1 MKKFNITI
9 LATAMISLFA
19 INCGAEVMRHH
30 TTVEM
35 LSQQLQINYEV
46 IDNHAAMHGVDCSA
60 LGADWAAC
68 SKINLTLTNNGKE
81 INDRNWV
88 IYFHHIRMILAV
100 NNDQFKIT
108 HITGDLHKL
117 EPTEKFSGIP
127 AHSTVEIP
135 FISEY
140 WVLSESDVM
149 PRWYITYLDSEP
161 KIITNTDIKSDDLSR
176 MVLPIAEQWRRTTED
191 HNQLVTP
198 SYRFQYN
205 ADIIPLSADVLRGQ
219 ILPTPVKLTVKN
231 DIILLDNQGVNLAL
245 DELNPDSVAV
255 LKKQFNQL
263 NIPVTDE
270 GYNIVAMIDPQLPS
284 AISGAYQLDINN
296 KQATITAY
304 DESGIF
310 YAVQSLL
317 SSIPARE
324 TTTLTA
330 LIAEDAPRFA
340 YRGIMLDIGR
350 NFKTKTA
357 ILRLLDQMAV
367 YKMNKFHFHLTDDE
381 GWRIEIPDL
390 PELTSVGSKRCH
402 DLKEQQCL
410 LPQLGSGPNSDNSGS
425 GYLSRN
431 DYIEIVKYANARF
444 IQVIPEIDMPAHT
457 RAAVMSME
465 ARYQRLM
472 AENKPQ
478 QANEYRL
485 IDPTDT
491 SNTTSVQFY
500 NRLSYLNPCLDSS
513 KRFVDKVISEIA
525 QMHSEAGQPIT
536 TWHFGGDE
544 AKNIRLGAGY
554 QDIHAQDKSPA
565 KGTIDQSQEDYPWA
579 KSQACQTMIAQGIV
593 NDIQHLPSYFAT
605 EVSKIINKHGIK
617 HMQAWQDG
625 VKYADNAQAFA
636 VDNVTV
642 NFWDTLY
649 WGGYDSVNQWANKGY
664 QVIISNPDYV
674 YLDMPYE
681 VNPKESGYY
690 WATRYNDER
699 KIFSFAPNNL
709 PQNAETSLDRDGNKF
724 SAKGTQA
731 WTGAYGISAQIWTED
746 IRSDEKMEYMTFPR
760 LLAVAER
767 AWHQADWE
775 LTYQVDRE
783 FKAGETHYIDQ
794 KALLKDWNHFAN
806 LVGQRELAKLDLSGI
821 DYRLPVP
828 GAKIV
833 DQQFEANIVFP
844 GLTIEYSVDDGNNW
858 QIYHK
863 PIIVKAEQVLVRSR
877 STDGK
882 RTSRIEKVQ

>member
-1 MKKFNITI
+1 MKKFNPTF
-9 LATAMISLFA
+9 LATAVISLLT
-19 INCGAEVMRHH
+19 INNSAATMKSQ
-30 TTVEM
+30 TMVET
-35 LSQQLQINYEV
+35 LSQQLQVNYNV
-46 IDNHAAMHGVDCSA
+46 IDNHAATHGVDCSA

-68 SKINLTLTNNGKE
+68 SKINLTLTNNGE
-81 INDRNWV
+81 AITERDWA

-100 NNDQFKIT
+100 NNEQFKIT

-127 AHSTVEIP
+127 AHSAVDIP
-135 FISEY
+135 LISEY

-149 PRWYITYLDSEP
+149 PRWYITYLDSKP
-161 KIITNTDIKSDDLSR
+161 KIITNTDTESDDLSKI
-176 MVLPIAEQWRRTTED
+176 VSPITDQWRRTPDD
-191 HNQLVTP
+191 HNHLVTP

-205 ADIIPLSADVLRGQ
+205 ADITPLSADVLRGQ
-219 ILPTPVKLTVKN
+219 ILPTPSKLTVK
-231 DIILLDNQGVNLAL
+231 DDTILLNNQGVNLVL
-245 DELNPDSVAV
+245 NGLNPNSLAV

-263 NIPVTDE
+263 NIAVTDA
-270 GYNIVAMIDPQLPS
+270 GYKIVATLDPQLPA
-284 AISGAYQLDINN
+284 AIAGAYQLDINH

-317 SSIPARE
+317 SSIPAKS
-324 TTTLTA
+324 TTFTA
-330 LIAEDAPRFA
+330 LTAEDAPRFA

-350 NFKTKTA
+350 NFKSKAA

-390 PELTSVGSKRCH
+390 PELTEVGSQRCH
-402 DLKEQQCL
+402 DLKEQHCL
-410 LPQLGSGPNSDNSGS
+410 LPQLGSGPYHDNTGS
-425 GYLSRN
+425 GYLSRA
-431 DYIEIVKYANARF
+431 DYIDIIKYANARF

-457 RAAVMSME
+457 RAAVISME

-472 AENKPQ
+472 AENNPQ

-500 NRLSYLNPCLDSS
+500 NRLSYLNPCLESS
-513 KRFVDKVISEIA
+513 KRFVNKVIDEIVK
-525 QMHSEAGQPIT
+525 MHNEAEQPIT

-554 QDIHAQDKSPA
+554 QDIHAKEKSSA
-565 KGTIDQSQEDYPWA
+565 KGTIDQHKEDYPWA

-593 NDIQHLPSYFAT
+593 NDVQHLPSYFAT
-605 EVSKIINKHGIK
+605 EVSKIINQHGIK

-625 VKYADNAQAFA
+625 VKYAENARSFA

-690 WATRYNDER
+690 WATRFNDER

-724 SAKGTQA
+724 SAKGTQP
-731 WTGAYGISAQIWTED
+731 WPGAYGLSAQIWTED
-746 IRSDEKMEYMTFPR
+746 IRSDEKMDYMTFPR

-775 LTYQVDRE
+775 LAYQHDRE

-794 KALLKDWNHFAN
+794 HALLNDWNHFAN
-806 LVGQRELAKLDLSGI
+806 LVGQRELAKLDLAGI
-821 DYRLPVP
+821 HYRLPIP
-828 GAKIV
+828 GAKLV
-833 DQQFEANIVFP
+833 DQRLEANIVFP

-863 PIIVKAEQVLVRSR
+863 PTSVKAKQVLIRSR
-877 STDGK
+877 SNDGK